1 MRTRNYSPRTITTYI
16 QLIKRFILFNNKTR
30 PADGG
35 ENGRELSA
43 TIRQSAAAELQQ
55 TPYFF
60 QMFYI
65 LLLTY
70 FSHCVILPL
79 KWEKIHMATYQ
90 SKTDPPALSPVM
102 TTHATAKGQI
112 VIPVKL
118 RRKYHIEA
126 GTTIRV
132 IDEGD
137 RIVLR
142 PITREL
148 IYSLYGK
155 YKDYDLLKALA
166 EEKKYEREL

>member
-1 MRTRNYSPRTITTYI
+1 M
-16 QLIKRFILFNNKTR
+16 KTN
-30 PADGG
+30 P
-35 ENGRELSA
+35 
-43 TIRQSAAAELQQ
+43 T
-55 TPYFF
+55 
-60 QMFYI
+60 
-65 LLLTY
+65 
-70 FSHCVILPL
+70 V
-79 KWEKIHMATYQ
+79 
-90 SKTDPPALSPVM
+90 TDPAALSPVM

-118 RRKYHIEA
+118 RRKYHIKA

-155 YKDYDLLKALA
+155 YKDYDLLEALA

>member
-1 MRTRNYSPRTITTYI
+1 M
-16 QLIKRFILFNNKTR
+16 
-30 PADGG
+30 
-35 ENGRELSA
+35 
-43 TIRQSAAAELQQ
+43 
-55 TPYFF
+55 
-60 QMFYI
+60 
-65 LLLTY
+65 
-70 FSHCVILPL
+70 
-79 KWEKIHMATYQ
+79 
-90 SKTDPPALSPVM
+90 KTDPTVTDPAALPPVM

-137 RIVLR
+137 RIILR

-155 YKDYDLLKALA
+155 YKDYDLLEALA
-166 EEKKYEREL
+166 KEKKYEREL

>member
-1 MRTRNYSPRTITTYI
+1 MKTNPTITD
-16 QLIKRFILFNNKTR
+16 
-30 PADGG
+30 PA
-35 ENGRELSA
+35 
-43 TIRQSAAAELQQ
+43 
-55 TPYFF
+55 
-60 QMFYI
+60 
-65 LLLTY
+65 
-70 FSHCVILPL
+70 
-79 KWEKIHMATYQ
+79 
-90 SKTDPPALSPVM
+90 ALSPVM

-155 YKDYDLLKALA
+155 YKDYDLLEALA